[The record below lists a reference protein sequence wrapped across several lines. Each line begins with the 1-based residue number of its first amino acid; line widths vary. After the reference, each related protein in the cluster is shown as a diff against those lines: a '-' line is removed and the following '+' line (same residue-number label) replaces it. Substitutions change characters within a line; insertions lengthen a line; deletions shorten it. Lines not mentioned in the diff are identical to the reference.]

1 MTYTI
6 TAPAGRTIH
15 LWFIDF
21 AIFSDPDNTYDEY
34 NFEYE
39 YNAPTTPTDCDNGD
53 YIDVSDVD
61 GGRKRRKSGKGKSG
75 RQGNHKL
82 EWGPDNLRMC
92 GFYDPTYTYL
102 WASPSATNQVTVKFH
117 TTTDPKTAD
126 NKGFKIFLTDDNGDF
141 TLTTNVTG
149 LPTEM

>member
-21 AIFSDPDNTYDEY
+21 AIFSDPANTYDEY

-61 GGRKRRKSGKGKSG
+61 GGRKRQGKSG
-75 RQGNHKL
+75 RPGNLRLK
-82 EWGPDNLRMC
+82 WGPDDLRMC

-102 WASPSATNQVTVKFH
+102 WAVPSATNQVTVKFH

-149 LPTEM
+149 LPAEM